1 MRAKLCQDNE
11 LGQQQEKDRSF
22 TLIHAHAY
30 AMNTKRN
37 RESDKGCEQG
47 ELL

>member
-22 TLIHAHAY
+22 TLMSTQY
-30 AMNTKRN
+30 KTRN